1 MTPKQYTAISFF
13 LSTLGIALMFAAAF
27 YPADAILYACC
38 GLMTV
43 VGGWLVKIIAGDSK

>member
-38 GLMTV
+38 GLAMYV
-43 VGGWLVKIIAGDSK
+43 DGVLIKRLAGGRK